1 MNNKYE
7 QDENVEQPIASMG
20 WVVIGLVLALG
31 EISPSWKELE
41 NIPIQSR
48 RKFSLHSLTR
58 WEKGAGNA
66 RCLNQIIYKL
76 WRFFIKFVAPIS
88 VASIFIS
95 ALCPLRD
102 NVSGAVAKRHAC
114 ALG

>member
-1 MNNKYE
+1 M
-7 QDENVEQPIASMG
+7 EQPIASMG

-41 NIPIQSR
+41 NISIQSR

-66 RCLNQIIYKL
+66 RCLNQIIYQVT
-76 WRFFIKFVAPIS
+76 F
-88 VASIFIS
+88 ASKRQ
-95 ALCPLRD
+95 ALFHPAGKEPK
-102 NVSGAVAKRHAC
+102 SSI
-114 ALG
+114 

>member
-1 MNNKYE
+1 M
-7 QDENVEQPIASMG
+7 EQPIASMG

-41 NIPIQSR
+41 NISIQSR

-66 RCLNQIIYKL
+66 KYLNQIISQLTFHQK
-76 WRFFIKFVAPIS
+76 
-88 VASIFIS
+88 
-95 ALCPLRD
+95 
-102 NVSGAVAKRHAC
+102 
-114 ALG
+114 